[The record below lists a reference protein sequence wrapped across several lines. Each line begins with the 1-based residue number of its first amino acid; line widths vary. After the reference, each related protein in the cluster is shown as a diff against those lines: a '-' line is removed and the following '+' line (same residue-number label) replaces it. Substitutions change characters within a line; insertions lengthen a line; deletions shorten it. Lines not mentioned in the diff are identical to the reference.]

1 MEELGKE
8 DSGGRGSALCGS
20 AGGGAGGGGGIFQ
33 TGDASAAGGGGAR
46 ATGAALRTLRRPL
59 RSPAPG
65 RCVGQGRRAAPLS
78 GAFPAAG
85 LPGGALAPAG
95 SRSCQNKA
103 LSLNASRRVREMV
116 GRRRASPS
124 LHFFSFPVHLK

>member
-1 MEELGKE
+1 MEELGEE

-20 AGGGAGGGGGIFQ
+20 AGGGAAA
-33 TGDASAAGGGGAR
+33 ASFKPETFPPRAGGGAR
-46 ATGAALRTLRRPL
+46 AAGAALRTLRRPL

-65 RCVGQGRRAAPLS
+65 RCVGQGRRAAPLA

-95 SRSCQNKA
+95 ARPSQNKA
-103 LSLNASRRVREMV
+103 LCLNASRRVRETV